1 MISRFLMSLLLGLAA
16 FMPNA
21 MSEDLFTVR
30 VADYVFDFPTSLVN
44 GSPSSTKPDKIS
56 VQYDFNEI
64 PYKRVGNL
72 KAQLGEPLGDKKE
85 LFGYI
90 GLSHP
95 RAMMRITPEQTIA
108 ERMLVNISNDL
119 PITGPGSTVYPRV
132 EIAGT
137 VTSQVPVAVHF
148 KRDTGVILLDSFL
161 LGDGD
166 RWITKLS
173 CRKMDDYRVPYPH
186 CTVFHQTPG
195 QGLVVQFSIHRDYRD
210 MTAVFT
216 EELTTMLREANLRAI
231 RRLDGGCLYDKR
243 DASNIEKAQLDK
255 CKPLFATWQ

>member
-1 MISRFLMSLLLGLAA
+1 MPLLLGLI
-16 FMPNA
+16 
-21 MSEDLFTVR
+21 SFTSNSFSNDFR
-30 VADYVFDFPTSLVN
+30 TIQVADYIFDFPDALVKEPLSN
-44 GSPSSTKPDKIS
+44 THSDKIP
-56 VQYDFNEI
+56 VQFGLNTVSYG
-64 PYKRVGNL
+64 RVGQL
-72 KAQLGEPLGDKKE
+72 SARLGEPLGDEKQQ
-85 LFGYI
+85 FGYI

-95 RAMMRITPEQTIA
+95 RSMMKIRPEETIA
-108 ERMLVNISNDL
+108 EKMLVNISNDL

-137 VTSQVPVAVHF
+137 VASQVPVAVHF

-173 CRKMDDYRVPYPH
+173 CRKMDDYSVPYPQ
-186 CTVFHQTPG
+186 CTVFHQTSD

-210 MTAVFT
+210 KTAVFT

-243 DASNIEKAQLDK
+243 DAVKVEKTQLDR